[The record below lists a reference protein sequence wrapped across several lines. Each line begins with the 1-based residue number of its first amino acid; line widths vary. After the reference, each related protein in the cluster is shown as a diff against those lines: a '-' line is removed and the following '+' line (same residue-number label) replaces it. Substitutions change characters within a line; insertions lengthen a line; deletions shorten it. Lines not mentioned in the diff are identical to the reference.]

1 MEWGILL
8 GLMIAVLVVGAH
20 TRLRRLKQR
29 RLENEPGNIYPL
41 W

>member
-8 GLMIAVLVVGAH
+8 GLAVTILAVGAH
-20 TRLRRLKQR
+20 SRMRRVR
-29 RLENEPGNIYPL
+29 RRRPDSVANNIYPL

>member
-8 GLMIAVLVVGAH
+8 GLAVIALAIGVHSRMRGK
-20 TRLRRLKQR
+20 RRR
-29 RLENEPGNIYPL
+29 RPDSEAKNIYPL